1 MTDINGT
8 DNINPSPGEADS
20 PWAPAGPLAA
30 GADVRRPHLKGWHA
44 AIIVIAV
51 LALLGIGGYAV
62 VNQVFHHQEQA
73 RIQKEE
79 EHLQEYRKIA
89 HSEECRKLIEERL
102 KYIDPSAFTD
112 TGVIKSY
119 RINDSSIKN
128 NPMAGFSFSII
139 INDDVT
145 LVVSFIIDKPSYTF
159 DHDHPD
165 GQLTDDGGTTSGEL
179 VALLEARY
187 GKDYLDKK

>member
-20 PWAPAGPLAA
+20 FLAPAGPLAA
-30 GADVRRPHLKGWHA
+30 GADVRRPRLKGWHA

-73 RIQKEE
+73 RIQQEK

-89 HSEECRKLIEERL
+89 HSEECRKLIEKQL
-102 KYIDPSAFTD
+102 KYRDPNAFTD

-119 RINDSSIKN
+119 KINDSSIEN
-128 NPMAGFSFSII
+128 NPMAGFSFTVI
-139 INDDVT
+139 INNDKKLT
-145 LVVSFIIDKPSYTF
+145 IGFIVDKPSYTF

-165 GQLTDDGGTTSGEL
+165 GQLTDDVEITSPEL
-179 VALLEARY
+179 EDLLEARY
-187 GKDYLDKK
+187 GKDYLDK

>member
-51 LALLGIGGYAV
+51 LALLGIGGYTV

-89 HSEECRKLIEERL
+89 HSEECRKLIEKRL
-102 KYIDPSAFTD
+102 KRMDPEALTD
-112 TGVIKSY
+112 SGVIKSY
-119 RINDSSIKN
+119 KINDSSIEN
-128 NPMAGFSFSII
+128 NPMAGFSFTVI
-139 INDDVT
+139 INNDKRLT
-145 LVVSFIIDKPSYTF
+145 TEFIVDKPSYTF

-165 GQLTDDGGTTSGEL
+165 GQLTDDVEITSQEL
-179 VALLEARY
+179 EDLLEARY
-187 GKDYLDKK
+187 GKDYLDK

>member
-8 DNINPSPGEADS
+8 DNINPSPGEAES

-51 LALLGIGGYAV
+51 LALLGIGGYTV

-89 HSEECRKLIEERL
+89 HSEECRKLIEKRL
-102 KYIDPSAFTD
+102 KRMDPEALTD
-112 TGVIKSY
+112 SGVIKSY
-119 RINDSSIKN
+119 KINDSSIEN
-128 NPMAGFSFSII
+128 NPMAGFSFTVI
-139 INDDVT
+139 INNDKRLT
-145 LVVSFIIDKPSYTF
+145 TEFIVDKPSYTF

-165 GQLTDDGGTTSGEL
+165 GQLTDDVEITSQEL
-179 VALLEARY
+179 EDLLEARY
-187 GKDYLDKK
+187 GKDYLDK

>member
-51 LALLGIGGYAV
+51 LALLGIGGYTV

-89 HSEECRKLIEERL
+89 HSEECRKLIEKRL
-102 KYIDPSAFTD
+102 KGMDPEALTD
-112 TGVIKSY
+112 SGVIKSY
-119 RINDSSIKN
+119 KINDSSIEN
-128 NPMAGFSFSII
+128 NPMAGFSFTVI
-139 INDDVT
+139 INNDKRLT
-145 LVVSFIIDKPSYTF
+145 TEFIVDKPSYTF

-165 GQLTDDGGTTSGEL
+165 GQLTDDVEITSQEL
-179 VALLEARY
+179 EDLLEARY
-187 GKDYLDKK
+187 GKDYLDK

>member
-89 HSEECRKLIEERL
+89 HSEECRKLIEKRL
-102 KYIDPSAFTD
+102 KRMDPEALTD
-112 TGVIKSY
+112 SGVIKSY
-119 RINDSSIKN
+119 KIDDSSIEN
-128 NPMAGFSFSII
+128 NPMAGFSFTVI
-139 INDDVT
+139 INNDKRLT
-145 LVVSFIIDKPSYTF
+145 TEFIVDKPSYTF

-165 GQLTDDGGTTSGEL
+165 GQLTDDVEITSQEL
-179 VALLEARY
+179 EDLLEARY
-187 GKDYLDKK
+187 GKDYLDK

>member
-51 LALLGIGGYAV
+51 LALLGIGGYAA

-89 HSEECRKLIEERL
+89 HSEECRKLIEKRL
-102 KYIDPSAFTD
+102 KRMDPEALTD
-112 TGVIKSY
+112 SGVIKSY
-119 RINDSSIKN
+119 KIDDSSIEN
-128 NPMAGFSFSII
+128 NPMAGFSFTVI
-139 INDDVT
+139 INNDKRLT
-145 LVVSFIIDKPSYTF
+145 TEFIVDKPSYTF

-165 GQLTDDGGTTSGEL
+165 GQLTDDVEITSQEL
-179 VALLEARY
+179 EDLLEARY
-187 GKDYLDKK
+187 GKDYLDK

>member
-20 PWAPAGPLAA
+20 FLAPAGPLAA
-30 GADVRRPHLKGWHA
+30 GADVRRPRLKGWHA

-73 RIQKEE
+73 RIQQEK

-89 HSEECRKLIEERL
+89 HSEECRKLIEKQL
-102 KYIDPSAFTD
+102 KYRDPNAFTD

-128 NPMAGFSFSII
+128 NPMAGFSFTVI
-139 INDDVT
+139 INNDKKLT
-145 LVVSFIIDKPSYTF
+145 IGFIVDKPSYTF

-165 GQLTDDGGTTSGEL
+165 GQLTDDVEITSPEL
-179 VALLEARY
+179 EDLLEARY
-187 GKDYLDKK
+187 GKDYLDK

>member
-51 LALLGIGGYAV
+51 LALLGIGGYTV

-73 RIQKEE
+73 RIQQEK

-89 HSEECRKLIEERL
+89 HSEECRKLIEKRL
-102 KYIDPSAFTD
+102 KRMDPEALTD
-112 TGVIKSY
+112 SGVIKSY
-119 RINDSSIKN
+119 KINDSSIEN
-128 NPMAGFSFSII
+128 NPMAGFSFTVI
-139 INDDVT
+139 INNDKRLT
-145 LVVSFIIDKPSYTF
+145 TEFIVDKPSYTF

-165 GQLTDDGGTTSGEL
+165 GQLTDDVEITSQEL
-179 VALLEARY
+179 EDLLEARY
-187 GKDYLDKK
+187 GKDYLDK

>member
-20 PWAPAGPLAA
+20 FLAPAGPLAA
-30 GADVRRPHLKGWHA
+30 GADVRRPRLKGWHA

-73 RIQKEE
+73 RIQQEK

-89 HSEECRKLIEERL
+89 HSEECRKLIEKRL
-102 KYIDPSAFTD
+102 KRMDPEALTD
-112 TGVIKSY
+112 SGVIKSY
-119 RINDSSIKN
+119 KINDSSIEN
-128 NPMAGFSFSII
+128 NPMAGFSFTVI
-139 INDDVT
+139 INNDKRLT
-145 LVVSFIIDKPSYTF
+145 TEFIVDKPSYTF

-165 GQLTDDGGTTSGEL
+165 GQLTDDVEITSQEL
-179 VALLEARY
+179 EDLLEARY
-187 GKDYLDKK
+187 GKDYLDK

>member
-51 LALLGIGGYAV
+51 LALLGIGGYTV

-89 HSEECRKLIEERL
+89 HSEECRKLIEKRL
-102 KYIDPSAFTD
+102 KRMDPEALTD
-112 TGVIKSY
+112 SGVIKSY
-119 RINDSSIKN
+119 KINDSSIEN
-128 NPMAGFSFSII
+128 NPMAGFSFTVITN
-139 INDDVT
+139 NDKRLT
-145 LVVSFIIDKPSYTF
+145 TEFIVDKPSYTF

-165 GQLTDDGGTTSGEL
+165 GQLTDDVEITSQEL
-179 VALLEARY
+179 EDLLEARY
-187 GKDYLDKK
+187 GKDYLDK

>member
-51 LALLGIGGYAV
+51 LALLGIGGYTV

-89 HSEECRKLIEERL
+89 HSEECRKLIEKRL
-102 KYIDPSAFTD
+102 KRMDPEALTD
-112 TGVIKSY
+112 SGVIKSY
-119 RINDSSIKN
+119 KIDDSSIEN
-128 NPMAGFSFSII
+128 NPMAGFSFTVI
-139 INDDVT
+139 INNDKRLT
-145 LVVSFIIDKPSYTF
+145 TEFIVDKPSYTF

-165 GQLTDDGGTTSGEL
+165 GQLTDDVEITSQEL
-179 VALLEARY
+179 EDLLEARY
-187 GKDYLDKK
+187 GKDYLDK

>member
-8 DNINPSPGEADS
+8 DNISPSPGEADS

-89 HSEECRKLIEERL
+89 HSEECRKLIEKRL
-102 KYIDPSAFTD
+102 KRMDPEALTD
-112 TGVIKSY
+112 SGVIKSY
-119 RINDSSIKN
+119 KINDSSIEN
-128 NPMAGFSFSII
+128 NPMAGFSFTVI
-139 INDDVT
+139 INNDKRLT
-145 LVVSFIIDKPSYTF
+145 TEFIVDKPSYTF

-165 GQLTDDGGTTSGEL
+165 GQLTDDVEITSQEL
-179 VALLEARY
+179 EDLLEARY
-187 GKDYLDKK
+187 GKDYLDK